1 MVEQGDFRAEGIEF
15 RGSKRYYPQY
25 LEWSDTCY
33 YVTLYYPRWKE
44 EGFKFPYTA
53 HVQIRD
59 KSREVYSLHLGGNAS
74 CMLAWNVVWGDLH
87 VMWRHDSMNGRQS
100 DRLEAYAREVMRR
113 RTPEAPVDKEV
124 KEGLLSLPVK
134 ERNDTLVA
142 IAMRAVKKEMPKWS
156 WEGVVPLIAQGDFA
170 ALRLKW
176 VPQNFWYGA
185 LGDGLPAYVKPEDTY
200 FLVAFCD
207 PAHGKKGQLSPYVA
221 EVYIVGR
228 TGEAYGVDIEAGYK
242 YWYEKEFGK

>member
-1 MVEQGDFRAEGIEF
+1 MVEQGDFRAEGMWT

-59 KSREVYSLHLGGNAS
+59 KSREVYDLSLVGSELMGCGWDA
-74 CMLAWNVVWGDLH
+74 VWGGLYGA
-87 VMWRHDSMNGRQS
+87 WRNNPES
-100 DRLEAYAREVMRR
+100 LETYAREVMRR

-176 VPQNFWYGA
+176 VPRSKGYGA
-185 LGDGLPAYVKPEDTY
+185 FSDAIPTYVKPEDAY
-200 FLVAFCD
+200 FKVTFCD
-207 PAHGKKGQLSPYVA
+207 PACSEKGQIVPSMA